1 MTTST
6 YLIRIT
12 RLLVLCAVVAG
23 TAASV
28 AGAYDAGQM
37 SYGERWQGV
46 DQNYRSVGT
55 SNIPTPS
62 GLKADRLRLQA
73 MAQVHKQQIQ
83 AVPDVVER
91 YAATHGG
98 RTQSV
103 VSRPPDISDT
113 ANSLAASAPDVFERF
128 AAVHADGLG
137 ISSNAASVSRP
148 PDISDTALAVQYASA
163 SPSKTGFN
171 WGDWTIGLAA
181 GFGLALVVAGGV
193 LLASHRVARIGKTG
207 ATAAG

>member
-1 MTTST
+1 VTAQGGRQTKEATMTTST
-6 YLIRIT
+6 HLIRIT

-28 AGAYDAGQM
+28 AGAYDAGPM
-37 SYGERWQGV
+37 SYGERWRRV

-62 GLKADRLRLQA
+62 GLKADGLRLQA
-73 MAQVHKQQIQ
+73 MAQVYKQQIQ
-83 AVPDVVER
+83 AVPDLVERYAAKQQIQAAPDVVER

-98 RTQSV
+98 PTQS
-103 VSRPPDISDT
+103 
-113 ANSLAASAPDVFERF
+113 L
-128 AAVHADGLG
+128 
-137 ISSNAASVSRP
+137 VSRP
-148 PDISDTALAVQYASA
+148 PDISDTALAVQYGSV
-163 SPSKTGFN
+163 SPSKTGFD
-171 WGDWTIGLAA
+171 WGDWAIGLAA
-181 GFGLALVVAGGV
+181 GFGLALVAAGGV